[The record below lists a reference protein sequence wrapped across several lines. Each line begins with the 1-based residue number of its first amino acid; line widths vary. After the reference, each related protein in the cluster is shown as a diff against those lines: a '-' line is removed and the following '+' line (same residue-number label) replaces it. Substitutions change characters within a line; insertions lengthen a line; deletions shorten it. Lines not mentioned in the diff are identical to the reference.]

1 MKGIQ
6 NTFFYLC
13 LQALLQNQP
22 VYPELFAVLV
32 RQFFRAGYPVGF
44 VIDNDRSIFF
54 PKNAVRYAL
63 HGNPVLSGVFV
74 AHQTSIYLPKKAQFP
89 F

>member
-44 VIDNDRSIFF
+44 VIDKDPDNII
-54 PKNAVRYAL
+54 PKKAVREAME
-63 HGNPVLSGVFV
+63 GKPVLARVLV